1 MTNQPGKRGRGA
13 VSNPTGR
20 FEPATRHAEPVDPW
34 VADDPDVAD
43 TSNTTT
49 VTVDTSRTVIARN
62 TSPDLGFDRSIN
74 PYRGCEHGC
83 IYCFA
88 RPTHAFLG
96 LSPGLD
102 FERHLLVKPDAA
114 ARLREELA
122 RPGYRPA
129 PIALGTNTDP
139 YQPRERDLHITRSI
153 LEVLSDCG
161 HPLTITTKS
170 AAVLR
175 DLDILEDLAAR
186 DLVSVAISVT
196 TLDAKTART
205 MEPRASAPH
214 RRLAA
219 LRQLGTAG
227 IPTAVMAAPV
237 IPGLTD
243 HELEPIIAAAADAG
257 VTAAGFILLRLPG
270 EVAELF
276 QQWLAANVPDRA
288 ARVMNRIRGLRGG
301 QLYDNAFGRRM
312 RGTGPE
318 AELLQRRFQ
327 LACRKHGLNAGRDR
341 RLSLE
346 HFRKPNTTGQ
356 LTLL

>member
-1 MTNQPGKRGRGA
+1 MTNPARKRGRGA

-20 FEPATRHAEPVDPW
+20 FEATTRHTEPVDPW
-34 VADDPDVAD
+34 VTDDPDIAD

-49 VTVDTSRTVIARN
+49 VSIDTSRSVIARN

-96 LSPGLD
+96 FSPGLD
-102 FERHLLVKPDAA
+102 FEQQILIKPDAA
-114 ARLREELA
+114 KRLREELA

-139 YQPRERDLHITRSI
+139 YQPRERDLRITRSI
-153 LEVLSDCG
+153 LEVLAACG

-170 AAVLR
+170 AAVVR
-175 DLDILEDLAAR
+175 DLDILTDLAER
-186 DLVSVAISVT
+186 NLVSVAISVT
-196 TLDAKTART
+196 TLDPKTART

-214 RRLAA
+214 RRLEA
-219 LRQLGTAG
+219 LRQLGEAG
-227 IPTAVMAAPV
+227 IPTAVMAAPI

-257 VTAAGFILLRLPG
+257 VSGAGFILLRLPG

-276 QQWLAANVPDRA
+276 QQWLVANVPDRA
-288 ARVMNRIRGLRGG
+288 TRVMNRIRGLRGG

-312 RGTGPE
+312 TGTGPE
-318 AELLQRRFQ
+318 AELLYQRFQ
-327 LACRKHGLNAGRDR
+327 LACRKHRLNAGRER
-341 RLSLE
+341 RLSLD
-346 HFRKPNTTGQ
+346 HFRKPVAAGQ